1 MDVAESNFSTLAI
14 SQAFSTLKQRS
25 LDMRT
30 EHVDARKQRL
40 RALNSWIHRNAQ
52 QLREAAHQDL
62 RKPQVEFDTI
72 EALYVLNEIKTA
84 VNKLDDWTR
93 PRLVDATIEMIGT
106 RSSIRYEPKGVCL
119 IMAPWN
125 YPFSLCI
132 GPLVSALAAGNAVM
146 VKPSELTPS
155 TSAIIRRLCTE
166 IFDPSLVF
174 VVEGG
179 AQVAAELLKL
189 PFDHIFFTGSPG
201 VAKLVMKSAA
211 DHLASV
217 TLELGGKSPAIVTA
231 SARIDDAAERI
242 AVSKFVNAGQT
253 CVAPDY
259 VLVDE
264 SVAERFVQQLIRAT
278 GRAFNDKTCFPKIVS
293 RRHFDRLNE
302 LMLDAVEQ
310 GVKVELQGG
319 VDETDHRFYPT
330 ILSNVS
336 LSSRIMQEEIFGP
349 ILPVLTFAE
358 LDQAIAQVNALPK
371 PLGLYA
377 FTQSKRES
385 ELLLRKTSSGG
396 VCVND
401 CAIQFLHH
409 RLPFGGVG
417 PSGIGKA
424 HGYSGFLT
432 FSNEKP
438 VLKQRNGFTTVK
450 LFYPPYTVRIQK
462 LLKTFVKLFYR

>member
-1 MDVAESNFSTLAI
+1 MDAVVENFSSVSI

-25 LDMRT
+25 LDIRG
-30 EHVDARKQRL
+30 ESVDDRKRRL
-40 RALNSWIHRNAQ
+40 RALNAWIHQNAQ
-52 QLREAAHQDL
+52 QLREAAYKDL
-62 RKPQVEFDTI
+62 RKPEVEFDTI
-72 EALYVLNEIKTA
+72 EILYVLNEIKTA
-84 VNKLDDWTR
+84 VRELDHWTR
-93 PRLVDATIEMIGT
+93 PKSVDATLEMIGT

-132 GPLVSALAAGNAVM
+132 GPLISALAAGNVAM
-146 VKPSELTPS
+146 VKPSELTPNTS
-155 TSAIIRRLCTE
+155 TIIKRLCNE
-166 IFDPSLVF
+166 VFDPSIVF

-179 AQVAAELLKL
+179 AEVAAELLKL
-189 PFDHIFFTGSPG
+189 PFDHIFFTGSSG
-201 VAKLVMKSAA
+201 VGKLVMKSAA

-231 SARIDDAAERI
+231 SAHLDDSAERI

-259 VLVDE
+259 VLVQE
-264 SVAERFVQQLIRAT
+264 SVAAAFIQRLIFAT
-278 GRAFNDKTCFPKIVS
+278 RKGFSDKTSFPKIVS
-293 RRHFDRLNE
+293 RRHYERLSD
-302 LMLDAVEQ
+302 LLRDAVEK
-310 GVKVELQGG
+310 GGKVEWQEGM
-319 VDETDHRFYPT
+319 DETDQRFYPT

-336 LSSRIMQEEIFGP
+336 LSSKIMHEEIFGP
-349 ILPVLTFAE
+349 ILPVLTFSD
-358 LDQAIAQVNALPK
+358 LDEAIARINSQPK
-371 PLGLYA
+371 PLGLYI
-377 FTQSKRES
+377 FTQSKKER
-385 ELLLRKTSSGG
+385 ELLLQKTSSGG

-417 PSGIGKA
+417 SSGMGKA

-432 FSNEKP
+432 FSNEKA

-462 LLKTFVKLFYR
+462 LLKAFMKLFYR

>member
-1 MDVAESNFSTLAI
+1 MDIVEDNFSTTAI
-14 SQAFSTLKQRS
+14 FQAFSALKQRS
-25 LDMRT
+25 LDIRT
-30 EHVDARKQRL
+30 ERVDVRKQRL
-40 RALNSWIHRNAQ
+40 RALNSWIHQNPQ
-52 QLREAAHQDL
+52 QLWEAAYQDM
-62 RKPQVEFDTI
+62 RKPRVEFDTI
-72 EALYVLNEIKTA
+72 EVLYVLNEIKTA
-84 VNKLDDWTR
+84 IKNLGEWTR
-93 PRLVDATIEMIGT
+93 PRPVDATIEMIGT
-106 RSSIRYEPKGVCL
+106 RSSVRYEPKGVCL

-132 GPLVSALAAGNAVM
+132 GPLVSALAAGNVVM

-155 TSAIIRRLCTE
+155 TSAIIKRLCVE
-166 IFDPSLVF
+166 IFDPSIVF

-179 AQVAAELLKL
+179 AEVAAELLKL

-201 VAKLVMKSAA
+201 VAKLVMRSAA

-231 SARIDDAAERI
+231 SARLNDSAERI

-259 VLVDE
+259 VLVQE
-264 SVAERFVQQLIRAT
+264 SVAERFMRQLIRAT
-278 GRAFNDKTCFPKIVS
+278 GKAFNDKTCFPKIVS
-293 RRHFDRLNE
+293 KKHFDRLNE
-302 LMLDAVEQ
+302 LMQDAVEQ
-310 GVKVELQGG
+310 GVKVELEGG
-319 VDETDHRFYPT
+319 INETDQQFYPA
-330 ILSNVS
+330 IISNVS
-336 LSSRIMQEEIFGP
+336 FSSRIMQEEIFGP
-349 ILPVLTFAE
+349 ILPVLIFSE

-385 ELLLRKTSSGG
+385 ELLLQKTSSGG
-396 VCVND
+396 VCIND

-417 PSGIGKA
+417 PSGMGKA

-450 LFYPPYTVRIQK
+450 LFYPPYTARVQK
-462 LLKTFVKLFYR
+462 LLKTFMKLFYR

>member
-1 MDVAESNFSTLAI
+1 M
-14 SQAFSTLKQRS
+14 
-25 LDMRT
+25 
-30 EHVDARKQRL
+30 
-40 RALNSWIHRNAQ
+40 
-52 QLREAAHQDL
+52 
-62 RKPQVEFDTI
+62 
-72 EALYVLNEIKTA
+72 
-84 VNKLDDWTR
+84 
-93 PRLVDATIEMIGT
+93 
-106 RSSIRYEPKGVCL
+106 
-119 IMAPWN
+119 
-125 YPFSLCI
+125 
-132 GPLVSALAAGNAVM
+132 
-146 VKPSELTPS
+146 
-155 TSAIIRRLCTE
+155 E
-166 IFDPSLVF
+166 IFDPYIVS

-179 AQVAAELLKL
+179 PEVAAELLKL

-201 VAKLVMKSAA
+201 VARLVMKSAA
-211 DHLASV
+211 EHLASV

-231 SARIDDAAERI
+231 SARLDDAAERI

-259 VLVDE
+259 VLVEE
-264 SVAERFVQQLIRAT
+264 SVAERFKQKLIHVT
-278 GRAFNDKTCFPKIVS
+278 GRAFKDKVCFPKIIS
-293 RRHFDRLNE
+293 KRHFDRLHE
-302 LMLDAVEQ
+302 LMRDAIEQ
-310 GVKVELQGG
+310 GAKVELQGG
-319 VDETDHRFYPT
+319 IDEADHRFYPT

-336 LSSRIMQEEIFGP
+336 ASSRLMQEEIFGP

-385 ELLLRKTSSGG
+385 ELLLQKTSSGG
-396 VCVND
+396 VCLND

-417 PSGIGKA
+417 PSGMGKA

-450 LFYPPYTVRIQK
+450 LFYPPYTARIQK
-462 LLKTFVKLFYR
+462 LLKTFMKLFYR